1 MKKFLAL
8 LLSFSS
14 LVFPA
19 GVAAQTTS
27 LEIDPANG
35 TFNRGCSFSLNIQLK
50 TGGAATEGV
59 DAILIYDPSRLTAN
73 SITKGTIFPDYPINN
88 IDSAA
93 GKIAISAIA
102 SVGSPFNGS
111 GVFASIN
118 FTPPQNAATGVTQI
132 SFDFNP
138 QKKDETRDSNVS
150 GVQGGVVVDML
161 DSVLN
166 GSFVIGTG
174 ACGAQPVASAAPGQ
188 PGQAVTYPGSGYA
201 VTPVTGGQ
209 GAGYVST
216 PSAYNP
222 PATYVPIKSLPEGGT
237 KELTF
242 VLAIVGSVLTVLGIL
257 GLALL

>member
-8 LLSFSS
+8 LLILS
-14 LVFPA
+14 LFALFFPA
-19 GVAAQTTS
+19 GVLAQTTS
-27 LEIDPANG
+27 LELDPANG

-59 DAILIYDPSRLTAN
+59 DAIIIYDSSRLTAN

-88 IDSAA
+88 IDSAT
-93 GKIAISAIA
+93 GRIAISAIA
-102 SVGSPFNGS
+102 SVGSPFTGS
-111 GVFASIN
+111 GVFAGIN
-118 FTPPQNAATGVTQI
+118 FTVPNSAATGTTQI

-150 GVQGGVVVDML
+150 GVVGGVVVDML

-174 ACGAQPVASAAPGQ
+174 VCGAQPVASAAPT
-188 PGQAVTYPGSGYA
+188 QAGTSPGSGF
-201 VTPVTGGQ
+201 VVMPNTGGQ

-222 PATYVPIKSLPEGGT
+222 PTTYVPLKSLPEGGT
-237 KELTF
+237 KELTLT
-242 VLAIVGSVLTVLGIL
+242 LAIIGSVLTILGIL